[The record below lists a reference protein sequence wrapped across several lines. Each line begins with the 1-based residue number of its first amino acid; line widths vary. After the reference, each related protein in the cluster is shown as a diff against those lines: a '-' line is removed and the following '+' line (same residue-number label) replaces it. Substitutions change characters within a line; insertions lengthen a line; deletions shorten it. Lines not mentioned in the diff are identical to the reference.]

1 VSEDRIKWLADILAR
16 VRRKLASHRDG
27 MNHAESHSVRE
38 IIADVDAAGL
48 ITKEIRNEHTANI
61 DGQNQGTGGQ

>member
-1 VSEDRIKWLADILAR
+1 MSEDRIKWLADILAR

-48 ITKEIRNEHTANI
+48 ITKEIRNEHTA
-61 DGQNQGTGGQ
+61 GTGNS